1 MKNFYRLVFSLFILS
16 VFVLV
21 GCTTYSGS
29 ANNADTSTTTFGEA
43 SSDMGFIISFG
54 SQGRGAY
61 YTIDEVSYFK
71 VQVSLGSNIVAE
83 RTATFSDTVKIGLTK
98 EGLYTIAITAYNSE
112 NAPIAD
118 GSTQRQLY
126 YNSGYQRVSI
136 VITPYSKSIDI
147 IVDVQWAQPEDTS
160 DCYEATFIMNDGDDS
175 EVFYSKSIST
185 DSESYNSSG
194 RYSFFTDDI
203 PVPTRPGYLF
213 NGWCADKECSDV
225 VRTYTIFTDDI
236 KHGYYMSGD
245 TTYYAKWVETP
256 NLIWSGSKFLRTK
269 QTFDSSY
276 FESFNNDGTFTVY
289 FHNDSPDSKYDSISL
304 YAGSTQIYTKNTHIN
319 GSEYKSASFTLTKE
333 NLELLKANGLTVS
346 SSSYFDF
353 YLRGLAFAEGETYTE
368 NGYNIIY
375 NLNGGVNHSSNPSVF
390 TADDYIYLQT
400 PTYPGYKFCGWYE
413 NADFSGYSIN
423 CIYGDERNANV
434 ELWAKWQETVYV
446 PFPEEA
452 AVSSSGVYTA
462 TLVKEGFNNG
472 WGSGDDADYLKIVLA
487 PRDVVAKMISGEITS
502 ESELFTDEN
511 MCYVYANNNV
521 GNGKITVSN
530 LSTDTYLQPI
540 GTNGTEYS
548 GLAVRTDE
556 EGNYVVLF
564 DITKINKDI
573 LLAKSDMESTED
585 VWGNKDNIES
595 DYIPMVLGCVTGD
608 YSCYPFYMWGVGV
621 ALLEPAT
628 EAYPETLNKETL
640 PTANDVKY
648 IYGTLT
654 DWNYAE
660 LTDNTYEFTFSNN
673 ILNYCYNDYLE
684 FLFYTDDKTVSISG
698 GTFTSLEES
707 MELTNSYNSTRLPI
721 SLLTVGSKYTISF
734 TATGDYTA
742 TVSISEVMTT
752 TDF

>member
-1 MKNFYRLVFSLFILS
+1 MKNFYRLIFSLFVLSIL
-16 VFVLV
+16 VLV

-29 ANNADTSTTTFGEA
+29 ANNTDASTTTFGEA

-98 EGLYTIAITAYNSE
+98 EGLYTIAITAYNSA
-112 NAPIAD
+112 NNPIAD
-118 GSTQRQLY
+118 GSTQKQLY
-126 YNSGYQRVSI
+126 YDSGYQRVSI

-147 IVDVQWAQPEDTS
+147 IVDVQWVQPEDTS
-160 DCYEATFIMNDGDDS
+160 DGYEATFMMNDGTNDS
-175 EVFYSKSIST
+175 NVFYSKSVSSS
-185 DSESYNSSG
+185 SESYSSSG

-213 NGWCADKECSDV
+213 NGWCSNTECSNV

-236 KHGYYMSGD
+236 KHGYYMSDD
-245 TTYYAKWVETP
+245 TTYYAKWVEIP

-276 FESFNNDGTFTVY
+276 FETFNNAGTFTVY

-319 GSEYKSASFTLTKE
+319 GSEYKSFSFTLTKE

-346 SSSYFDF
+346 SSSYYDF

-368 NGYNIIY
+368 NGYSIIY

-390 TADDYIYLQT
+390 TADDYVYLQT

-413 NADFSGYSIN
+413 NEDFSGYSIN

-452 AVSSSGVYTA
+452 AISSSGVYTA

-487 PRDVVAKMISGEITS
+487 PRNIVAKMISGEITS

-556 EGNYVVLF
+556 DGNYVVLF

-608 YSCYPFYMWGVGV
+608 YSCYPFQMWCVGV
-621 ALLEPAT
+621 AILEPAT

-654 DWNYAE
+654 DWSYAE
-660 LTDNTYEFTFSNN
+660 LTNNTYEFTFTDN

-684 FLFYTDDKTVSISG
+684 FLFYTDDQTVRISG
-698 GTFTSLEES
+698 GTFTSLDES
-707 MELTNSYNSTRLPI
+707 VELTNDSSYTRLPI
-721 SLLTVGSKYTISF
+721 SLLTVGSKYIISF

-742 TVSISEVMTT
+742 TVSISEVV
-752 TDF
+752 DND